1 LAITVAWPLWVAG
14 FAVPQERCAARAVIG
29 SVRYD
34 PLPMPAMLRLQ
45 RTLVALTAAYIAG
58 FGIYAARQ

>member
-1 LAITVAWPLWVAG
+1 
-14 FAVPQERCAARAVIG
+14 VIG

-58 FGIYAARQ
+58 FGIYAARASEGRYLLYAPVLILLITIVALWLG